1 MNSPDT
7 PDSTGRDTAR
17 LAEHFF
23 RHESGRLVST
33 LTRVLG
39 PQRLDLV
46 EDVVQAAF
54 LQALG
59 SWGTRG
65 VPDEPGAWLF
75 QVARN
80 LAIDALRR
88 QRRHAA
94 RVASNSMSAG
104 LAAASEMARLE
115 AAQEIAD
122 DQLRMLTLCCH
133 PALPP
138 ESQVA
143 LSLKMLSGFSAAEIA
158 RALLTSEAN
167 AEKRLVRAKARL
179 RTESF
184 CELSQDALLQ
194 RLPGVLNVIYLLF
207 NEGYSSTQ
215 ADRLVRQELCG
226 EALRLGAIIT
236 DDVHCRTPEA
246 CALMALM
253 CFHGARLNV
262 RESDDG
268 HILLLSSQPRDAWNA
283 DMIAQGVAWLGQSA
297 RGDLLTPWH
306 LEAGI
311 AAEHCAARTFDDTNW
326 ARVLELYDLLV
337 TLEPSGVHRLNRAVA
352 VAYAVSPQAA
362 LAALAEVK
370 PEEIPRDYHLWDA
383 VMAEL
388 YRRSGDNDN
397 ARLHLRRALAA
408 VRTTSERQLLQERL
422 RALEE

>member
-7 PDSTGRDTAR
+7 HDSTGRDSAR

-23 RHESGRLVST
+23 RHESGRLIST

-39 PQRLDLV
+39 PHRLDLV

-75 QVARN
+75 RVARN

-88 QRRHAA
+88 QRRHEAHVAA
-94 RVASNSMSAG
+94 SSTSAG
-104 LAAASEMARLE
+104 LATASEMARLE
-115 AAQEIAD
+115 VAQEIPD

-184 CELSQDALLQ
+184 CEVSQSGLLE

-215 ADRLVRQELCG
+215 PDRLVRQELCA
-226 EALRLGAIIT
+226 EAMRLGAIIT
-236 DDVHCRTPEA
+236 DNARGRTPEA

-253 CFHGARLNV
+253 CFHGARLNA
-262 RESDDG
+262 RESDEG
-268 HILLLSSQPRDAWNA
+268 HILLLNSQPRDAWNA
-283 DMIAQGVAWLGQSA
+283 DMIAQGFRWLGESA
-297 RGDLLTPWH
+297 REDVLTPWH
-306 LEAGI
+306 VEAGI
-311 AAEHCAARTFDDTNW
+311 AAEHCTAATFDDTNW
-326 ARVLELYDLLV
+326 DRLLKLYDLLV
-337 TLEPSGVHRLNRAVA
+337 ALEPSGLHRLNRAVA
-352 VAYAVSPQAA
+352 VAYAVGPAAA

-388 YRRSGDNDN
+388 YRRSGDREN
-397 ARLHLRRALAA
+397 ARLHLRRALTA
-408 VRTTSERQLLQERL
+408 VRTTSERQLLQQRL
-422 RALEE
+422 AELEE